1 MARPLKRA
9 KGRVLVSAPGLTD
22 PNFMQTIVYVC
33 QHSADGAYGFIVN
46 RPRAATLR
54 MVSTGPH
61 TRGPLGD
68 AMVLEGGPVKADRLG
83 MLAVIPKDRAPGFS
97 VRLLTAEQSLRQLEC
112 APETRLFAVA
122 GHAGWSAGQL
132 DEELA
137 EGSWVIRKPGP
148 EVWDMRL
155 TPGLWPFYYD
165 NDLSWRPLLP
175 FLPRLGFAN

>member
-1 MARPLKRA
+1 MARTLKKA

-33 QHSADGAYGFIVN
+33 EHHADGAFGFIIN

-54 MVSTGPH
+54 MVSNGPYSK
-61 TRGPLGD
+61 GPLGD
-68 AMVLEGGPVKADRLG
+68 APVLEGGPVQADRLG
-83 MLAVIPKDRAPGFS
+83 MLAVFPAAAAPGFR
-97 VRLLTAEQSLRQLEC
+97 VRLLDARQSIRALETK
-112 APETRLFAVA
+112 PEVQLFAMA

-132 DEELA
+132 DAELA
-137 EGSWVIRKPGP
+137 EGAWVIRKPGP

-175 FLPRLGFAN
+175 FLPRSVFAN